1 MWANDF
7 RLASSRSH
15 FWTLRPSPI
24 RLMSTGRFC
33 HITAAPS
40 GTSPSIFRLN
50 RFKRYPYGPVISV
63 LGIRVVLDM
72 SAPPVGAVDIKT
84 PPAPDM

>member
-1 MWANDF
+1 V
-7 RLASSRSH
+7 
-15 FWTLRPSPI
+15 

-50 RFKRYPYGPVISV
+50 RFNRYPYGPVISA
-63 LGIRVVLDM
+63 LGIRGVLDM
-72 SAPPVGAVDIKT
+72 VAPLVGVTDIKT
-84 PPAPDM
+84 PPAPRM

>member
-1 MWANDF
+1 M
-7 RLASSRSH
+7 
-15 FWTLRPSPI
+15 

-50 RFKRYPYGPVISV
+50 RFTRYPYGPVISA

-72 SAPPVGAVDIKT
+72 CAPLVGVIDIKT